1 MNNEVKYY
9 DTHSHINLDPLNKE
23 TVVII
28 DEMRQKGF
36 ITNCVGVDLK
46 SSYEAV
52 NLAKKYSDV
61 IRACVGI
68 HPSDI
73 DQYLS
78 NFDKVINEL
87 DNLVKNNL
95 DWIVAIGEVG
105 FDFYRN
111 QNNQFVMS
119 NQKKFLEAQ
128 ANIAKKY
135 QLPLMLH
142 IRDAFNE
149 CVTFLK
155 TFKYDKVLIHCFS
168 TNLQE
173 ALEYLKIGCLISI
186 PGIVTF
192 KNAISLKEAVK
203 QIPLQKMVIETDSPY
218 LAPTPYRGKTNYPL
232 YVSYVAKE
240 IATIKNENLEL
251 VEKTVLDNAL
261 NFFKWKF

>member
-1 MNNEVKYY
+1 MNKINYY
-9 DTHSHINLDPLNKE
+9 DTHSHLNLDPLTKDVSKITE
-23 TVVII
+23 A
-28 DEMRQKGF
+28 MRQKGF

-46 SSYEAV
+46 TSYEAI
-52 NLAKKYSDV
+52 NLAKKHPDI

-73 DQYLS
+73 NQYLP
-78 NFDKVINEL
+78 NFDKTISKL
-87 DNLVKNNL
+87 DDIVKNNL
-95 DWIVAIGEVG
+95 NYVVAIGEVG

-111 QNNQFVMS
+111 KNDVHEIS

-135 QLPLMLH
+135 NLPLMLH

-149 CVTFLK
+149 CISFLRF
-155 TFKYDKVLIHCFS
+155 FKYDKVIIHCFS

-192 KNAISLKEAVK
+192 KNATSLKEAVK

-218 LAPTPYRGKTNYPL
+218 LAPTPYRGKTNCPL
-232 YVSYVAKE
+232 YVSYVAQE
-240 IATIKNENLEL
+240 IATIKNQDLEI
-251 VEKTVLDNAL
+251 VKKVVLENAL
-261 NFFKWKF
+261 NFFRWQF